1 MFHDTPHRGRRSH
14 TRRLFEHLWLAAE
27 GPKSG
32 GRRHRR
38 RGSGGGR
45 GGPLGGRRPLR
56 FLARK
61 LDLNDEQFAQLAV
74 LFSEIKT
81 ERAQASVDRR
91 RSAALY
97 ADAFGKESFDQTKA
111 NEAKSIATAAQAR
124 LNEQIAKSLA
134 RVHQILDEKQRSK
147 LACILRELPTG
158 LF

>member
-1 MFHDTPHRGRRSH
+1 M
-14 TRRLFEHLWLAAE
+14 
-27 GPKSG
+27 
-32 GRRHRR
+32 
-38 RGSGGGR
+38 
-45 GGPLGGRRPLR
+45 
-56 FLARK
+56 
-61 LDLNDEQFAQLAV
+61 